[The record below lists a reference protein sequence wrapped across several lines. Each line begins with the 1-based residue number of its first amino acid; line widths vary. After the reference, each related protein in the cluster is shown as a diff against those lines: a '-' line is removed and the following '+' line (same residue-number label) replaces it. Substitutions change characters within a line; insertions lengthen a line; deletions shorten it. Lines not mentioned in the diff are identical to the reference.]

1 MKDKTKKKV
10 MHYENNAEKLLC
22 HKCGKI
28 YKHIEAFRR
37 HFRTIHAADR
47 TFKHWNCW
55 VCDLQ
60 FQRKDNYNRH
70 NETLKHQINLERYL
84 LPAEERSHIMNLKVD
99 NVKVPE
105 YKPTDVNL
113 LTTYTRI
120 IPLTSTTAVMDPRTP
135 PGESYYSTYRNKL
148 FTNEITKG
156 SFTTYTNPRE
166 DVAELREQP
175 VEIPLETND
184 KIWDPR
190 KKTFMELLLSD
201 MSATEILDEMNLTEK
216 PKPPTKQTIEVDYS
230 TVFNEL
236 SKILQDYQPEPVK
249 KDHSELE
256 NMLKENPFFDIP
268 TPPSDDTFQD
278 ITETMP
284 IEQNVKTTVTRDEED
299 EMITLSIE
307 EIPHTEAWFTLDEFG
322 ATADESQLLPPTAI
336 DFLI

>member
-1 MKDKTKKKV
+1 
-10 MHYENNAEKLLC
+10 
-22 HKCGKI
+22 
-28 YKHIEAFRR
+28 
-37 HFRTIHAADR
+37 
-47 TFKHWNCW
+47 
-55 VCDLQ
+55 
-60 FQRKDNYNRH
+60 
-70 NETLKHQINLERYL
+70 
-84 LPAEERSHIMNLKVD
+84 MNLKVD
-99 NVKVPE
+99 NVQVPE

-120 IPLTSTTAVMDPRTP
+120 IPMTSTTAVLDPRKP
-135 PGESYYSTYRNKL
+135 PEESYYSTYRNKL

-156 SFTTYTNPRE
+156 SFTSYTNTRE
-166 DVAELREQP
+166 DVAELCEQP

-236 SKILQDYQPEPVK
+236 SKILQDYQPEPAK

-268 TPPSDDTFQD
+268 TTPSEDTFQD

-284 IEQNVKTTVTRDEED
+284 IEQNVKTTVTKDEED

-307 EIPHTEAWFTLDEFG
+307 EIPHSEAWLTLDEFG
-322 ATADESQLLPPTAI
+322 AAADESQLLPPTAI